1 MPMITVVLV
10 MTAGIIL
17 GYIVRHK
24 SLLIKL
30 NDKLIMW
37 AIYLLLFVLGVSIGT
52 NDTIMK
58 SLPSLGLKALAITI
72 GGVAGSVLLAWVT
85 YIKFF
90 KNKESK

>member
-1 MPMITVVLV
+1 MITVVLV
-10 MTAGIIL
+10 MAAGIIL
-17 GYIVRHK
+17 GYFVRHK
-24 SLLIKL
+24 TTLIKF

-52 NDTIMK
+52 NDTIMR
-58 SLPSLGLKALAITI
+58 SLPILGLKALAITI
-72 GGVAGSVLLAWVT
+72 GGVFGSIILAWVT

>member
-1 MPMITVVLV
+1 MINVVLV
-10 MTAGIIL
+10 MAAGIIL
-17 GYIVRHK
+17 GYFVRHK
-24 SLLIKL
+24 TMLIKI

-52 NDTIMK
+52 NDTIMR
-58 SLPSLGLKALAITI
+58 SLPTLGLKALAITI
-72 GGVAGSVLLAWVT
+72 GGVSGSVLLGWLT

>member
-1 MPMITVVLV
+1 MITVVLV
-10 MTAGIIL
+10 MTAGIVL
-17 GYIVRHK
+17 GYFIRHK
-24 SLLIKL
+24 AVLIKI

-58 SLPSLGLKALAITI
+58 GLPALGLKALAITI
-72 GGVAGSVLLAWVT
+72 GGVIGSVLLAWVT